1 MLINISKQFLIYQCS
16 CLCYWFIEY
25 NQIFISISTKFIKLY
40 KSEYYIKDIDFG
52 SICIFIKSHRELI
65 LISGKSRLLATSAA
79 AGTKMEEDAAA
90 RA

>member
-1 MLINISKQFLIYQCS
+1 MCIY
-16 CLCYWFIEY
+16 
-25 NQIFISISTKFIKLY
+25 KKLH
-40 KSEYYIKDIDFG
+40 G
-52 SICIFIKSHRELI
+52 ELI